1 MFVEVVKRLKREEK
15 SSVNELRKPFYKL
28 PAART
33 RDSNDISEANSETP
47 VKIDLRQL
55 LLDFTMINV
64 WCCEKFTSFFV

>member
-1 MFVEVVKRLKREEK
+1 M
-15 SSVNELRKPFYKL
+15 NELRKPFYKL

-55 LLDFTMINV
+55 LLDFTMIV
-64 WCCEKFTSFFV
+64 IVVL